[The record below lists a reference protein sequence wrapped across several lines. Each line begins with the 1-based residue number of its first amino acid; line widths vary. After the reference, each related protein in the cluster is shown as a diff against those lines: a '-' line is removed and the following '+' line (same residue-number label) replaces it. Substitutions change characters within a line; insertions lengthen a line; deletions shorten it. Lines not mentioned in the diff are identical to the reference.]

1 MGAPSIFPFS
11 GSVLGDWG
19 SASWAFGY
27 NISSPAYGLNFAFL
41 DSATFWDRT
50 VWLLYWDSPCF
61 HFAP

>member
-27 NISSPAYGLNFAFL
+27 NISSPAYGLNFSLL

-50 VWLLYWDSPCF
+50 AWLLY
-61 HFAP
+61 